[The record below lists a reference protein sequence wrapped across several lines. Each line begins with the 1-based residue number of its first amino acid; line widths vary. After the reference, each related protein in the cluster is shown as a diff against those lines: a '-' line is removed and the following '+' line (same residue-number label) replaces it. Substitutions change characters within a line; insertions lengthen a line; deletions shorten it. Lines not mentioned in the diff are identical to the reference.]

1 VIQAFERIIKGYTK
15 YCMCARG
22 KSGMIAPWTNRWQGL
37 KEMPETQFNENFSM
51 SSVMGDVVDCSYAQD
66 GDEVMEAI
74 LENIHATPIGRVLKR
89 ISTLPEIRKGK
100 VLNLRRQITDGT
112 YDVSDRLDAALD
124 SVMEQL
130 MS

>member
-1 VIQAFERIIKGYTK
+1 MDECPLDKELTR
-15 YCMCARG
+15 
-22 KSGMIAPWTNRWQGL
+22 S
-37 KEMPETQFNENFSM
+37 KEMPEIQYNEKFSM
-51 SSVMGDVVDCSYAQD
+51 SGVTGDCIDSAFTQD

-74 LENIHATPIGRVLKR
+74 LDNIHATPIGRVLKR

-112 YDVSDRLDAALD
+112 YDVADRLDDALD
-124 SVMEQL
+124 IVLEEL

>member
-1 VIQAFERIIKGYTK
+1 ME
-15 YCMCARG
+15 
-22 KSGMIAPWTNRWQGL
+22 
-37 KEMPETQFNENFSM
+37 EMPETQFNEKFSM
-51 SSVMGDVVDCSYAQD
+51 SSVMGDVDCSYAQD

-112 YDVSDRLDAALD
+112 YDVSDRLDEALD
-124 SVMEQL
+124 SVMEEL

>member
-1 VIQAFERIIKGYTK
+1 
-15 YCMCARG
+15 
-22 KSGMIAPWTNRWQGL
+22 MIAPWTKKVARL
-37 KEMPETQFNENFSM
+37 EEMPETQYNENFSM
-51 SSVMGDVVDCSYAQD
+51 SGVMGDCLDCAFTQD

-100 VLNLRRQITDGT
+100 VLNLRRQITAGT
-112 YDVSDRLDAALD
+112 YDVSDRLDDALD
-124 SVMEQL
+124 SVLEDL

>member
-1 VIQAFERIIKGYTK
+1 MDDSPLDNKV
-15 YCMCARG
+15 AR
-22 KSGMIAPWTNRWQGL
+22 L
-37 KEMPETQFNENFSM
+37 EEMPETQYNENFSL
-51 SSVMGDVVDCSYAQD
+51 SGVMGDSLDCAFTQD

-112 YDVSDRLDAALD
+112 YDVSDRLDQALD
-124 SVMEQL
+124 SVLEDL

>member
-1 VIQAFERIIKGYTK
+1 
-15 YCMCARG
+15 MCQGEITDECPLDKTLAR
-22 KSGMIAPWTNRWQGL
+22 L
-37 KEMPETQFNENFSM
+37 KEMPETQYNESFSM
-51 SSVMGDVVDCSYAQD
+51 SDVMGDCVDSAFTQD

-100 VLNLRRQITDGT
+100 VLNLRRQITAGT
-112 YDVSDRLDAALD
+112 YDVADRLEEALD
-124 SVMEQL
+124 SVLEDL

>member
-1 VIQAFERIIKGYTK
+1 
-15 YCMCARG
+15 M
-22 KSGMIAPWTNRWQGL
+22 L
-37 KEMPETQFNENFSM
+37 ETQYNESFGSP
-51 SSVMGDVVDCSYAQD
+51 SVMGECTDSAFTQD

-100 VLNLRRQITDGT
+100 VLNMRRQITAGT
-112 YDVSDRLDAALD
+112 YDVSDRLDQALD
-124 SVMEQL
+124 RVLEDL